1 MNVLND
7 LEIGYLLF
15 HQTIMGCSRKN
26 PHPPDGWD
34 SGNSCRRGGQ
44 GPWKSRREG
53 GLNSKKVFCRG
64 HLNR

>member
-34 SGNSCRRGGQ
+34 SGNSRRRGGSRTMEIQ
-44 GPWKSRREG
+44 AGGGVELEKKSSAG
-53 GLNSKKVFCRG
+53 II
-64 HLNR
+64 